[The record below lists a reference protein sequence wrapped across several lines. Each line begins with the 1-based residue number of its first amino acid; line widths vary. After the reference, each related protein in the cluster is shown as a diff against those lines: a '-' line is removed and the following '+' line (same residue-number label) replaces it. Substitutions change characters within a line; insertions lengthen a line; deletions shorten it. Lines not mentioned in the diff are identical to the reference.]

1 MERYELPDGWE
12 WSTLGECCLVNDRD
26 PALKKLPN
34 DSTVSFVPMAAV
46 DAEQGV
52 IANPVDRPFS
62 EVRKGFTPFSDG
74 DVIFAKIT
82 PSMENGKAAIARGL
96 TNGFGFGST
105 EFHVMRPKESVIAE
119 WVFHFIRQ
127 QSFRDEAKGS
137 FTGTAGQLR
146 VPEKFILNADIP
158 LAPVPEQQRIVA
170 KIESL
175 FEQSRTAR
183 AALTRIPALISQ
195 FRRAVLASA
204 FRGELVEPD
213 PSDEPAESLLERVR
227 EARLSNAAK
236 KLAHSETVNTDSL
249 PAIPETWTWTTLEML
264 ADIRNGVTKGRDLS
278 KFEII
283 EIPYLRVANVQ
294 DGYLDL
300 KEMKTIQVKKTE
312 LERVRLRPNDI
323 LFNEGGD
330 RDKLGRGTVWH
341 GEIDVCTHQNHVHC
355 ARLYLQDV
363 IPDWVSLASQLS
375 YARDYFFSAASQTVN
390 LASLNSTQLKGLPVP
405 LAPGNEQRRILEKVK
420 ALFAQADIIE
430 QAASVS
436 LRRAEQVDQS
446 ILARAFRGELG

>member
-12 WSTLGECCLVNDRD
+12 WSTLGECCDVNRRD
-26 PALKKLPN
+26 PSLKKIS
-34 DSTVSFVPMAAV
+34 DDTMVSFVPMAAV
-46 DAEQGV
+46 DAEQGA

-62 EVRKGFTPFSDG
+62 EVRKGFTPFSNG

-82 PSMENGKAAIARGL
+82 PSMENGKAAIASGL

-119 WVFHFIRQ
+119 WVFCFIRQ

-146 VPEKFILNADIP
+146 VPEKFVLNADIP
-158 LAPVPEQQRIVA
+158 LAPVPEQQRVVA

-175 FEQSRTAR
+175 FEQSRVAR
-183 AALTRIPALISQ
+183 TALTRVPVLMAQ

-213 PSDEPAESLLERVR
+213 PNDESAASLLERIR
-227 EARLSNAAK
+227 EARIQSGYKKSVEPLDTSDLPELPDGWAWATIEQIGDVSGGLTKNSKRSALSAK
-236 KLAHSETVNTDSL
+236 L
-249 PAIPETWTWTTLEML
+249 
-264 ADIRNGVTKGRDLS
+264 
-278 KFEII
+278 
-283 EIPYLRVANVQ
+283 PYLRVANVYFNRLELSDVQ
-294 DGYLDL
+294 DIGIQESELARTLLKKGDL
-300 KEMKTIQVKKTE
+300 LVVEGNGSIEQIG
-312 LERVRLRPNDI
+312 RVA
-323 LFNEGGD
+323 
-330 RDKLGRGTVWH
+330 VWD
-341 GEIDVCTHQNHVHC
+341 GSIEPCVHQNHIIKV
-355 ARLYLQDV
+355 RFSPTDISRYILFWLLSTEGRDQIMKVTSSTSGLYTL
-363 IPDWVSLASQLS
+363 SLSKVSQLS
-375 YARDYFFSAASQTVN
+375 I
-390 LASLNSTQLKGLPVP
+390 P
-405 LAPGNEQRRILEKVK
+405 LAPLAMQSRIVAKIE
-420 ALFAQADIIE
+420 AMFAQADIIE

>member
-1 MERYELPDGWE
+1 MDRYELPDGWK
-12 WSTLGECCLVNDRD
+12 WSTLGECCLVNTRD
-26 PALKKLPN
+26 PALKKLT
-34 DSTVSFVPMAAV
+34 DDTIVSFVPMAAV
-46 DAEQGV
+46 DAEQGA
-52 IANPVDRPFS
+52 IANPIERPCGEVKKGYTPFS
-62 EVRKGFTPFSDG
+62 EG

-82 PSMENGKAAIARGL
+82 PSMENGKAAIANGL
-96 TNGFGFGST
+96 TNGVGFGST
-105 EFHVMRPKESVIAE
+105 EFHVMRPKKSVIAE

-127 QSFRDEAKGS
+127 QSFRDEAKAS

-146 VPEKFILNADIP
+146 VPKKFIQTADIP
-158 LAPVPEQQRIVA
+158 LAPLPEQQLIIE

-175 FEQSRTAR
+175 LKQSCTAR
-183 AALTRIPALISQ
+183 NALMRIPELLSQ
-195 FRRAVLASA
+195 FRRSVLASA
-204 FRGELVEPD
+204 FRGELVEPN
-213 PSDEPAESLLERVR
+213 PNVEPAESLLERVR
-227 EARLSNAAK
+227 EARLSNAVK
-236 KLAHSETVNTDSL
+236 KLAHSETIDTDNL
-249 PAIPETWTWTTLEML
+249 PAIPETWIWTTLEML

-278 KFEII
+278 KFETI

-312 LERVRLRPNDI
+312 LEKVRLRPNDI

-330 RDKLGRGTVWH
+330 RDKLGRGTVWR

-405 LAPGNEQRRILEKVK
+405 LPPVNEQKRILEKVK
-420 ALFAQADIIE
+420 TFFAQADIVE
-430 QAASVS
+430 QATSVA

-446 ILARAFRGELG
+446 ILTRAFRGELR